1 MFKRIIVP
9 LDGSQGAERAIP
21 VAARIAR
28 VSGGSIVFL
37 NVVLPPVE
45 FGTYR
50 EDRTV
55 ALKPT
60 AFEKRLEGAADY
72 LTDIVKA
79 HASDLEGIDVTVK
92 AVSGAA
98 SPTIFSVTNLE
109 HVDLVVLCSHGESG
123 LRRWMFGSVAH
134 EAVRHSPVPVLV
146 LSEKGAIPTPIEPR
160 PWRILVA
167 LDGSQLGETAI
178 EPAAQL
184 VSVLGAPAQGAMHL
198 LSVID
203 IPAATGKYRGPTEFD
218 TTVRKEAREEAE
230 AYLNDITDRLQESL
244 ANYNLTLTSSAVI
257 GTDVVKTI
265 LQRAEHAGGAEEMGG
280 CDLIAVST
288 HGRTGLLRLIMGSV
302 TEKILNSTKLPL
314 LVVRHH
320 NVEAQ
325 DQQETGEKEKPVL
338 N

>member
-123 LRRWMFGSVAH
+123 LRRWIFGSVAH
-134 EAVRHSPVPVLV
+134 EAVRRSPVPVLV
-146 LSEKGAIPTPIEPR
+146 LSEKGVIPTPTEPR

-167 LDGSQLGETAI
+167 LDGSQLGETTI

-184 VSVLGAPAQGAMHL
+184 VSVLAAPAQGAMHL
-198 LSVID
+198 LRVID
-203 IPAATGKYRGPTEFD
+203 IPSATGKYRGPTEFD
-218 TTVRKEAREEAE
+218 TTVRNEAREEAE
-230 AYLNDITDRLQESL
+230 AYLKDTTGRLQASL
-244 ANYNLTLTSSAVI
+244 ANYNLMLTSSAAI
-257 GTDVVKTI
+257 GTDVVDTI
-265 LQRAEHAGGAEEMGG
+265 LEQAEHVGGTEEMGG
-280 CDLIAVST
+280 CDLIGVST

-302 TEKILNSTKLPL
+302 AEKILNSTKLPL

-320 NVEAQ
+320 HGEAQ
-325 DQQETGEKEKPVL
+325 DQEETEEAEV
-338 N
+338 

>member
-9 LDGSQGAERAIP
+9 LDGSKGAERSIP
-21 VAARIAR
+21 VAAKIAHA
-28 VSGGSIVFL
+28 SGGSILFI

-50 EDRTV
+50 EDHTV

-72 LTDIVKA
+72 LADIVKA
-79 HASDLEGIDVTVK
+79 HASDLEGLDVTVK

-98 SPTIFSVTNLE
+98 SPTIFSVANLE

-146 LSEKGAIPTPIEPR
+146 LSEKGVIPAPVEPR
-160 PWRILVA
+160 AWRVLVA
-167 LDGSQLGETAI
+167 LDGSPLGETAI

-184 VSVLGAPAQGAMHL
+184 VSVLAAPAQGEIHL
-198 LSVID
+198 LQVID
-203 IPAATGKYRGPTEFD
+203 IPAATGKFRGPSDFD
-218 TTVRKEAREEAE
+218 ATVRNEAREEAE
-230 AYLNDITDRLQESL
+230 AYLKETTDRLHASL

-257 GTDVVKTI
+257 GPDVVDTI
-265 LQRAEHAGGAEEMGG
+265 LEQAEHLGDTEEVRG
-280 CDLIAVST
+280 CDFIAVST

-302 TEKILNSTKLPL
+302 TEKILNHTKLPL
-314 LVVRHH
+314 MVVRHH

-325 DQQETGEKEKPVL
+325 SHEGTEEEKPAVS
-338 N
+338 